1 MADAISVQRRDDPA
15 TTPGSVAAVQLSGLW
30 REFGERAVLRD
41 VTLDVPAG
49 STLSVLGPN
58 GAGKTTLLRILATLL
73 RPTAGEVSVLGSAL
87 PPDAWRVRGRIGYL
101 AHEPL
106 LYRDLT
112 GAENLR
118 FQARLHGLPGDGA
131 ERIGRLLDA
140 VRMSRRADEQVRNL
154 SAGMVQRLAVCRA
167 LLHEPELLLLDEP
180 TSHLD
185 PEAAG
190 IVEPLLGPDPGRT
203 RVVVS
208 HDVDAR
214 ARAGRPRAGAQG
226 RGDRGLCGAGER
238 ALGGR
243 CRGRSTEAR
252 RDSTPEHPRRA
263 PGDPGEGSACRAPD
277 AAVGARDGAVRRHDL
292 RALPLRPRPQVAE
305 RRPGGGRVAG
315 DDAVR
320 GDPGRSTACSW
331 PSATRAD
338 SMRSGWRPVDGTAL
352 LGAKAAR
359 AA

>member
-1 MADAISVQRRDDPA
+1 MTHATSVQRRDEPV
-15 TTPGSVAAVQLSGLW
+15 TSPGSGAAVELSGLW

-41 VTLDVPAG
+41 VTTEIPVG

-73 RPTAGEVSVLGSAL
+73 RPTSGEVTVLGSAL
-87 PPDAWRVRGRIGYL
+87 PRDAWQVRGRIGYL

-118 FQARLHGLPGDGA
+118 FQARLHGIPEEGE
-131 ERIGRLLDA
+131 ERIARLLDA

-190 IVEPLLGPDPGRT
+190 IVEPLLGSAPGRT
-203 RVVVS
+203 RVVVT
-208 HDVDAR
+208 HDVDAALAQADLVLALR
-214 ARAGRPRAGAQG
+214 AGGSVAYAGPASGLSAGDARAIYGGA
-226 RGDRGLCGAGER
+226 
-238 ALGGR
+238 
-243 CRGRSTEAR
+243 
-252 RDSTPEHPRRA
+252 P
-263 PGDPGEGSACRAPD
+263 
-277 AAVGARDGAVRRHDL
+277 
-292 RALPLRPRPQVAE
+292 
-305 RRPGGGRVAG
+305 
-315 DDAVR
+315 
-320 GDPGRSTACSW
+320 
-331 PSATRAD
+331 
-338 SMRSGWRPVDGTAL
+338 
-352 LGAKAAR
+352 
-359 AA
+359 